1 MGTPTLVNAN
11 TYHAARLSKETW
23 EAADESRR
31 QRALITAADDLA
43 VYASSSNFESAVYEQ
58 AVWLLGDEAE
68 LAVNNITSIGLDGL
82 TKSYKREGAAT
93 TLAPKA
99 RIALGLGSGGM
110 VKTGRI
116 KSCHRHYHLFPP
128 CQY

>member
-58 AVWLLGDEAE
+58 AAWLLGDEAE
-68 LAVNNITSIGLDGL
+68 LAQNNVTSIGLDGL
-82 TKSYKREGAAT
+82 TKSYKRGDTANNI
-93 TLAPKA
+93 APKA
-99 RIALGLGSGGM
+99 RIVLGLSGNGV

-116 KSCHRHYHLFPP
+116 KSCHRYFRSFPP